1 MRLYANKIKV
11 VENYAFY
18 DLHNVRRMELWG
30 NNCTG
35 ERGKKKRE
43 RKKEGEERMELW
55 GNNYWG
61 KRGGRERW

>member
-1 MRLYANKIKV
+1 MPTKSKSWRITPFTICTTSEEWNSGAIT
-11 VENYAFY
+11 AR
-18 DLHNVRRMELWG
+18 VRG
-30 NNCTG
+30 
-35 ERGKKKRE
+35 GKKKRE